1 MVLAQFV
8 ALSSVV
14 QPGFWHALSDFKIND
29 YRLSDDAVP
38 ISASYSVGRALTD
51 RESGSVVDLG
61 ATLAV
66 GDHALEPDIRAR
78 PGTVVVRGMLK
89 NFNTLEDFRSA
100 DKTAL
105 FNEHVEMMWNSITV
119 SRSSAELS
127 SFLLLSFADLKHYRY
142 YYWFAF
148 PAFVA
153 KPSWQISHAWSSAAD
168 HFSSDTASL

>member
-14 QPGFWHALSDFKIND
+14 QPGFWHALSDLKIND
-29 YRLSDDAVP
+29 YRLSDDPVH

-66 GDHALEPDIRAR
+66 GDHALESDIRAQ

-89 NFNTLEDFRSA
+89 NFNTLEEFRSA

-105 FNEHVEMMWNSITV
+105 FNEHAEMMWNSITE
-119 SRSSAELS
+119 SRSSAELT

-153 KPSWQISHAWSSAAD
+153 KPPWQISHAWSSAAD
-168 HFSSDTASL
+168 HFSPDTASL